1 MSNDKHGLFRLKAA
15 LKLRGWSGID
25 GRSLGAK
32 QLFSW
37 RSELVSSLGGERNLT
52 PQRKAII
59 ETVCRT
65 RLFLDTLDIWLMG
78 QPSLLLV
85 RKRTILP
92 ALRER
97 QSLADSLL
105 RHLQAL
111 GLERVAAPVE
121 DLQGYIKRFDSAK
134 PSLDGAE
141 NAYNGD
147 SGSVAD
153 AGKGITLREGA
164 ERPGAA

>member
-111 GLERVAAPVE
+111 GLERVAVP
-121 DLQGYIKRFDSAK
+121 I
-134 PSLDGAE
+134 PSLQDYLREREREMAVQD
-141 NAYNGD
+141 APQGD
-147 SGSVAD
+147 SSDVAGTGRAIAPSD
-153 AGKGITLREGA
+153 GEVS
-164 ERPGAA
+164 P